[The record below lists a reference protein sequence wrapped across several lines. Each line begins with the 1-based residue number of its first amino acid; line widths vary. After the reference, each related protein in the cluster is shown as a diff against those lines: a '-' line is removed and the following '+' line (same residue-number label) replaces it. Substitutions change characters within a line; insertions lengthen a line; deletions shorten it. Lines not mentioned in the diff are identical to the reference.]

1 VRVISNHNIEPSPLY
16 HGVGLRWVALGCVGL
31 RWVALHFVSSPC
43 TRCGPF
49 LEAAREGIFDARPL
63 TAVVLLP
70 PFGGGVGWS
79 GVGQGKAMKQVLEV
93 FEPEE
98 FEGQTCGIVA
108 SLLKHLGEGEHQN
121 RILRKFLEK
130 DYQKIERS
138 VSPMIAPI
146 VGRHGPLETSRIVP
160 ICPFSFLRWC
170 SVPQ

>member
-1 VRVISNHNIEPSPLY
+1 
-16 HGVGLRWVALGCVGL
+16 
-31 RWVALHFVSSPC
+31 
-43 TRCGPF
+43 
-49 LEAAREGIFDARPL
+49 
-63 TAVVLLP
+63 
-70 PFGGGVGWS
+70 VGWS

-138 VSPMIAPI
+138 VSAIASDCAHMRSTQP
-146 VGRHGPLETSRIVP
+146 VVLSFVP
-160 ICPFSFLRWC
+160 
-170 SVPQ
+170 